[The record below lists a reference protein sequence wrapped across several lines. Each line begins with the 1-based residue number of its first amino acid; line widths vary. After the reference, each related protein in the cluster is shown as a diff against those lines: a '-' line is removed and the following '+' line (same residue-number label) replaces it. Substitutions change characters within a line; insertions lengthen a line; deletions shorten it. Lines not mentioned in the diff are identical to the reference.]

1 MGIFKRH
8 KLLGQLRRGLERLE
22 NLKVKDR
29 MTDYVIT
36 ITPDKNVMDA
46 AAMMIGENI
55 SAVVVEEEGKPA
67 GILTERD
74 FITKVPLSQEVFGLK
89 VQDIM
94 SCGFSGGKPGKCAI
108 ETVKPSAT
116 LREARDMLKQKRIR
130 KLVILGEEGRI
141 KGIITQTDLSK
152 ALYDSVRV
160 AAAIRAPFLVK
171 DVMTPK
177 IVSIEEDGTFSAAKT
192 SMTRHGISAL
202 PVKRKGDYVG
212 IFTEYDVVMQ
222 FYDKGGRLDIRKVPD
237 IMQTPVKAIPAELN
251 IFDANTI
258 MLFQKVRRL
267 LVVQDKKVIGI
278 LTQTDLIHACFA
290 YLGQLR
296 QYLDENGPVLKEQDL
311 VQLKQKG
318 NIISEYATEHLR
330 AYTVRG

>member
-8 KLLGQLRRGLERLE
+8 ALLSQARRGLERLR
-22 NLKVKDR
+22 NLKVEDK

-36 ITPDKNVMDA
+36 ITPEKNVMDA

-55 SAVVVEEEGKPA
+55 SAVVVEEEDKPA

-74 FITKVPLSQEVFGLK
+74 FITKVPLSQEVYGLK

-94 SCGFSGGKPGKCAI
+94 SCSFSGGKPGKCAI
-108 ETVKPSAT
+108 ETVKPDAS
-116 LREARDMLKQKRIR
+116 LQEARDILKEKRIR
-130 KLVILGEEGRI
+130 KLVILDEEERI

-152 ALYDSVRV
+152 SLYDSIKV
-160 AAAIRAPFLVK
+160 AAVIKAPFLIK
-171 DVMTPK
+171 EVMTKK
-177 IVSIEEDGTFSAAKT
+177 IVSIEEDSGFSEAKR
-192 SMTRHGISAL
+192 SMTKHGISAL
-202 PVKRKGDYVG
+202 PVKHKGEYVG

-237 IMQTPVKAIPAELN
+237 IMQTPVKAIPSELN

-258 MLFQKVRRL
+258 MLFQKIRRL
-267 LVVQDKKVIGI
+267 LVVEEKKVVGI

-290 YLGQLR
+290 YLEQLER
-296 QYLDENGPVLKEQDL
+296 YLQENSAILKEQDL
-311 VQLKQKG
+311 VPLKQKG
-318 NIISEYATEHLR
+318 NIISEYATEHIR
-330 AYTVRG
+330 AYTMH